1 MAALTSSASPN
12 HRSIPSAPGNHS
24 TLLGNIAR
32 PEHVTPPAAE
42 MIASMNAQTSSPL
55 HTYPE
60 PIPSDVQISG
70 GTEYFTPR
78 RSQQP
83 PLSQEDQNLA
93 NSLSNDI
100 NGHMNVLSPQL
111 TNGQTQSYRASSQSG
126 LPQTPQQPQQLQ
138 QALIGTPIVG
148 QHSGADPNQDLSYS
162 TGTGTDRRK
171 RSKVSRACDE
181 CRRKKVSKGKLVCLL
196 SKLIVWLRCGV
207 TLQLQT
213 TTWSKRALIVV
224 VLS

>member
-12 HRSIPSAPGNHS
+12 QHSIPSAPGNHS
-24 TLLGNIAR
+24 TLLGSIAR

-42 MIASMNAQTSSPL
+42 MIASMNARSSSPL
-55 HTYPE
+55 HTYPD
-60 PIPSDVQISG
+60 PLPGDAQMSG
-70 GTEYFTPR
+70 SAEFFTPP

-83 PLSQEDQNLA
+83 PLSQEEQNLA

-100 NGHMNVLSPQL
+100 HGHMNVLSSQL
-111 TNGQTQSYRASSQSG
+111 TNGQAQSYRASSQGG

-138 QALIGTPIVG
+138 QALVGTAIVG

-196 SKLIVWLRCGV
+196 NVDSLV
-207 TLQLQT
+207 
-213 TTWSKRALIVV
+213 
-224 VLS
+224 